1 MVKHF
6 AALDVSA
13 AEHVRTL
20 KTLTTMKDQAFL
32 KITEMKYEINQFQ
45 EDVKKNQTTNEEI
58 QLKNRQNINNIVHT
72 VKEHSKTQRK
82 ILSTLENHGL
92 KLNPT
97 GEFSATTPCAL
108 TSDVDTYPILRSIGK
123 QSHFSAL
130 SRMLEHMMVEGDDRT
145 SIQQFY
151 DAINAGIMT
160 TLSSNKFLPYYVD
173 LPHVF
178 DHHTHLLPDTNHT
191 QYNDALNIYKNM
203 NQT

>member
-6 AALDVSA
+6 AALDASA

-45 EDVKKNQTTNEEI
+45 DEVKKNQTTNKKI
-58 QLKNRQNINNIVHT
+58 QLNNRQNINDIAHT

-82 ILSTLENHGL
+82 MLSTLEDHGL

-97 GEFSATTPCAL
+97 GALSATAPCAP

-123 QSHFSAL
+123 QSHFLAL
-130 SRMLEHMMVEGDDRT
+130 SIMLEHIMVEGDDLT
-145 SIQQFY
+145 SI
-151 DAINAGIMT
+151 
-160 TLSSNKFLPYYVD
+160 L
-173 LPHVF
+173 
-178 DHHTHLLPDTNHT
+178 
-191 QYNDALNIYKNM
+191 
-203 NQT
+203 